1 MMGNQN
7 NSLTDYIVETVFE
20 AMRDN
25 TIGDV
30 RNNAATFAFSNVTCL
45 GAVLIGE
52 GQLMMRLC
60 YLSFRIQLKFTN
72 FSLLKKD
79 GS

>member
-1 MMGNQN
+1 MGNQN

-30 RNNAATFAFSNVTCL
+30 RNNAATFAFSNVSRL

-52 GQLMMRLC
+52 MILDYHKSDFRGCTRLV
-60 YLSFRIQLKFTN
+60 LNFTPITQR
-72 FSLLKKD
+72 F
-79 GS
+79 